1 MRERRGRL
9 RGQLTRVDHV
19 KSAGVTL
26 LHVTHHETGGR
37 QKIALRSKF
46 PREQSH
52 WSGHT
57 RVAVK
62 SSGKPPFLKSSCL
75 QSRLLQG

>member
-46 PREQSH
+46 PREQAT
-52 WSGHT
+52 G
-57 RVAVK
+57 VATPELR
-62 SSGKPPFLKSSCL
+62 SSRPVNPYS
-75 QSRLLQG
+75 